1 MTWTPD
7 PNAVEQLKHIFQG
20 TLSSNNEERKLANEA
35 LIQAKLNLEIEN
47 YLFTILVFDNSAK
60 PDVRAAA
67 GINLKNIILKNK
79 SNYSI
84 DRSYITSNII
94 QGLTSPDAMVRNITG
109 NVITSLF
116 SIYGI
121 THWGTALTSLL
132 TLARDGQNNEVSA
145 KLGHDQQYSTQEAAM
160 SALAKICEDSY
171 LQLDR
176 EYNGERP
183 LNFLLPEFLKLMD
196 SPSMKVK
203 AYAVHCFNQFIILD
217 TQSFLVLIDQFLT
230 KIFQLAQDSDSI
242 ETSDAYILKKN
253 ICTAFLS
260 ILETR
265 PDKLAP
271 QIEGI
276 MSYCLHVIQK
286 GTNNEL
292 SLEAAEFLLTLASSS
307 DFKAVFTTDKLK
319 VILPILLDKMVYS
332 EEEMFLMEVAD
343 NNDDADVADK
353 DEDIKPTNA
362 KSKEARRING
372 TANGDVTNNGAN
384 GIGATNGQGD
394 DDNNDK
400 DQDDDED
407 DEDDE
412 DDDDDMGEWSLR
424 KCSAA
429 TLDVLSENLP
439 QDVLILALPILQEK
453 IVSTQ
458 WPIREAAIL
467 AFGAMSNSFI
477 NLASDK
483 LPELVPFLVDRLQDE
498 QPRVRQ
504 IACWTLSRYAAWV
517 SQEAHEGGEY
527 ATFFQPTFQSIVA
540 CALDSKKIVQEAA
553 CSALSAFIEESDPQ
567 LIEFYLEP
575 LLNHFAQCFQRYQR
589 KNLIILYDCVQTFV
603 EKMGY
608 ENLSRDPNYVSIL
621 LPPLLQ
627 RWDQLPDDDTAL
639 WPLLECMASVAAT
652 LKELFAPYAIPVY
665 DRALKILSNCIIMD
679 QSCQTDPSID
689 TPEKDFMVTSL
700 DLVDGLIQGFEFHS
714 IDLIQHH
721 DKPSFD
727 LIDCLL
733 VCFEDFNSDVRQ
745 SAYALL
751 GDMAIYTIDLL
762 KPYLHSIF
770 ISIGNEINN
779 RSSETFPVYNNAIWA
794 LGEMVI
800 RLPAKDSEPYLSNL
814 INLLVP
820 VINSAD
826 TQVTV
831 LENCAICLGRMGL
844 VGAELLAPRLIEFI
858 TPWCTRFVH
867 LVDNEEKQT
876 GLQGML
882 KIIEVNPDS
891 GFGGL
896 QTQQGKVNL
905 AKFLEV
911 LASYD
916 DATSE
921 LQQQFLNLINH
932 YKSVVGQEGWNQ
944 VLKFVSPTLR
954 NSLDI

>member
-79 SNYSI
+79 SNYLI

-196 SPSMKVK
+196 LPSMKVK

-483 LPELVPFLVDRLQDE
+483 LPE
-498 QPRVRQ
+498 
-504 IACWTLSRYAAWV
+504 
-517 SQEAHEGGEY
+517 
-527 ATFFQPTFQSIVA
+527 
-540 CALDSKKIVQEAA
+540 
-553 CSALSAFIEESDPQ
+553 
-567 LIEFYLEP
+567 
-575 LLNHFAQCFQRYQR
+575 
-589 KNLIILYDCVQTFV
+589 
-603 EKMGY
+603 
-608 ENLSRDPNYVSIL
+608 
-621 LPPLLQ
+621 
-627 RWDQLPDDDTAL
+627 
-639 WPLLECMASVAAT
+639 
-652 LKELFAPYAIPVY
+652 
-665 DRALKILSNCIIMD
+665 
-679 QSCQTDPSID
+679 
-689 TPEKDFMVTSL
+689 
-700 DLVDGLIQGFEFHS
+700 
-714 IDLIQHH
+714 
-721 DKPSFD
+721 
-727 LIDCLL
+727 
-733 VCFEDFNSDVRQ
+733 
-745 SAYALL
+745 
-751 GDMAIYTIDLL
+751 
-762 KPYLHSIF
+762 
-770 ISIGNEINN
+770 
-779 RSSETFPVYNNAIWA
+779 
-794 LGEMVI
+794 
-800 RLPAKDSEPYLSNL
+800 
-814 INLLVP
+814 
-820 VINSAD
+820 
-826 TQVTV
+826 
-831 LENCAICLGRMGL
+831 
-844 VGAELLAPRLIEFI
+844 
-858 TPWCTRFVH
+858 
-867 LVDNEEKQT
+867 
-876 GLQGML
+876 
-882 KIIEVNPDS
+882 
-891 GFGGL
+891 
-896 QTQQGKVNL
+896 
-905 AKFLEV
+905 
-911 LASYD
+911 
-916 DATSE
+916 
-921 LQQQFLNLINH
+921 
-932 YKSVVGQEGWNQ
+932 
-944 VLKFVSPTLR
+944 
-954 NSLDI
+954 

>member
-1 MTWTPD
+1 MSWTSD
-7 PNAVEQLKHIFQG
+7 TNAVEQLKHIFQG

-35 LIQAKLNLEIEN
+35 LVQAKQNLEIEN

-79 SNYSI
+79 SDHLI
-84 DRSYITSNII
+84 DRSYITNNII
-94 QGLTSPDAMVRNITG
+94 QGLTSPDGMVRNITG

-121 THWGTALTSLL
+121 SQWGTALTSLL
-132 TLARDGQNNEVSA
+132 TLAHNGQENDVNNTGP
-145 KLGHDQQYSTQEAAM
+145 LQFSTQEAAM

-171 LQLDR
+171 LELDR

-196 SPSMKVK
+196 LASIKVK
-203 AYAVHCFNQFIILD
+203 AFAVHCFNQFIILD

-230 KIFQLAQDSDSI
+230 KIFQLAQDTDGI
-242 ETSDAYILKKN
+242 ETPDACTLKKN

-271 QIEGI
+271 HIDGI

-292 SLEAAEFLLTLASSS
+292 SLEAGEFLLALASSN

-319 VILPILLDKMVYS
+319 VILPVLLDKMVYS
-332 EEEMFLMEVAD
+332 DEEMFLMEVAD

-353 DEDIKPTNA
+353 DEDIKPTNV

-372 TANGDVTNNGAN
+372 NANGDVSNIENGGEN
-384 GIGATNGQGD
+384 GTGGEDDND
-394 DDNNDK
+394 DDG
-400 DQDDDED
+400 DDED
-407 DEDDE
+407 DDDEE

-429 TLDVLSENLP
+429 TLDVLSESLP
-439 QDVLILALPILQEK
+439 QEVLILALPILQEK
-453 IVSTQ
+453 IMSTQ

-477 NLASDK
+477 NLASNK

-504 IACWTLSRYAAWV
+504 ITCWTLSRYAAWV
-517 SQEAHEGGEY
+517 GLEAHEGGEY

-540 CALDSKKIVQEAA
+540 CALDPKKIVQEAA

-608 ENLSRDPNYVSIL
+608 ENLSRDPKNVSIL

-627 RWDQLPDDDTAL
+627 RWDQLLDDDTAL

-665 DRALKILSNCIIMD
+665 DRAMKILSNCIIMD
-679 QSCQTDPSID
+679 QNCQTDPSID

-700 DLVDGLIQGFEFHS
+700 DLIDGLIQGFEFHS
-714 IDLIQHH
+714 IDLVQHH

-727 LIDCLL
+727 LTDCLL

-751 GDMAIYTIDLL
+751 GDMAIYIIDIL
-762 KPYLHSIF
+762 KPYLHLIF

-794 LGEMVI
+794 LGEMII
-800 RLPAKDSEPYLSNL
+800 RLPAKDSAPYLSNL

-820 VINSAD
+820 VLNSAD
-826 TQVTV
+826 TQITV

-844 VGAELLAPRLIEFI
+844 VGSELLAPRLIEFV
-858 TPWCTRFVH
+858 TPWCTRFVN

-911 LASYD
+911 LANYE

-932 YKSVVGQEGWNQ
+932 YKSVLGPDGWSQ
-944 VLKFVSPTLR
+944 VLKFVSPSLR
-954 NSLDI
+954 NNLDI